1 MKTTI
6 RSCFVAALAI
16 LGARQAFA
24 QSTFLD
30 SPDAQHVA
38 FPDARLVVSG
48 LHWFEED
55 KPVLRRL
62 PARLKESFRPP
73 VWNLAQQPSGGRIRF
88 KSDSSRVGILASNP
102 GTGTM
107 HHMTSIGQSGFD
119 LYVNGEYLNSAWPDK
134 DGKIA
139 KEWNVGKAGELR
151 DLTIYLPLYK
161 GVTIKE
167 IVLDKEGKIEA
178 PKPFALAK
186 PVVHYGSSITQGGCA
201 ENPGLSAQAI
211 VSRWLNVDF
220 VNLGFSGNG
229 MGEPAVAQAIAE
241 IDASA
246 FVLDYWGNPS
256 AQVFHDTLPGF
267 VDTLRAKHP
276 VTPILVTSPYY
287 FSAESASPTT
297 KATQDEKR
305 KIAREFVEARQKA
318 GEKNISYVDG
328 LEMLSREHADG
339 LVDGVHANS
348 IGFYFCAKGLEPH
361 LRKSL
366 GLAAK

>member
-1 MKTTI
+1 MKTTVKAL
-6 RSCFVAALAI
+6 FVVALALSSAPAAI
-16 LGARQAFA
+16 A
-24 QSTFLD
+24 QSVFLD
-30 SPDAQHVA
+30 SPDSQHVA
-38 FPDARLVVSG
+38 FPDARLVVNG
-48 LHWFEED
+48 LNWFEED

-62 PARLKESFRPP
+62 PARLKDSFRPA

-88 KSDSSRVGILASNP
+88 KTDSSRIGIVAANP
-102 GTGTM
+102 NAGTM
-107 HHMTSIGQSGFD
+107 HHMTTIGQSGFD

-139 KEWNVGKAGELR
+139 KEWNVGKSPELR
-151 DLTIYLPLYK
+151 DLTLYLPLYK

-167 IVLDKEGKIEA
+167 IVLDKDAKVEA
-178 PKPFALAK
+178 PGPFALAK

-201 ENPGLSAQAI
+201 ENPGLSCQAI

-229 MGEPAVAQAIAE
+229 LGEPAVAQAVAE

-256 AQVFHDTLPGF
+256 AQVYRETMPGF

-276 VTPILVTSPYY
+276 KTPILITSPYY
-287 FSAESASPTT
+287 FPGESTT
-297 KATQDEKR
+297 PSLKAAQDEKR
-305 KIAREFVEARQKA
+305 AIAREFVEARRKA
-318 GEKNISYVDG
+318 GDPGISFVDG

-348 IGFYFCAKGLEPH
+348 LGFYFCAKGLEPH
-361 LRKSL
+361 LRKAL